1 MANDWIANQSRGID
15 KKRDDQPGLGED
27 SLEE

>member
-15 KKRDDQPGLGED
+15 KKKGMTSPGWKKTL
-27 SLEE
+27 